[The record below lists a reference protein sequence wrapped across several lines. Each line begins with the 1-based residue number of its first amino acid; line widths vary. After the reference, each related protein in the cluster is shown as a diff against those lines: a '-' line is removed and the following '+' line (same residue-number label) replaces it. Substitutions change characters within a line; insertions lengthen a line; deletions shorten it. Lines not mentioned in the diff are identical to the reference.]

1 MFIYKHNAGP
11 KYNLDTKYMYED
23 LIRYDKLIDSAMR
36 FVVKEALKEV
46 CKVGLKGEHHFLLSF
61 LTDSEGV
68 EIPKTLKD
76 RYPNEMTI
84 VIQHQFENLSITEDK
99 LFVTLSFDGRKEKIV
114 VPFVAL
120 TSFADP
126 GVKFGLKF
134 NLVDEAIFLDEA
146 TDKSV
151 TDVLLDRGKRGDK
164 AIAAKEDGAKKSSA
178 KGKGKSKLK
187 TQIEDG
193 NVVLLDAFRVKE

>member
-1 MFIYKHNAGP
+1 M
-11 KYNLDTKYMYED
+11 
-23 LIRYDKLIDSAMR
+23 
-36 FVVKEALKEV
+36 
-46 CKVGLKGEHHFLLSF
+46 
-61 LTDSEGV
+61 TDSEGV

-164 AIAAKEDGAKKSSA
+164 AIAAKAIAAKEDGAKKSSA

-193 NVVLLDAFRVKE
+193 NVVLLDAFRVRE